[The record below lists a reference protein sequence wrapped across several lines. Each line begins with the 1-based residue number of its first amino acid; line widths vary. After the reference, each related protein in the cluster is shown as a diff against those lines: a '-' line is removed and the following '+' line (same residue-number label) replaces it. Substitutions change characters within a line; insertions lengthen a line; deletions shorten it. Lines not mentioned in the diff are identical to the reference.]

1 MRCTPGI
8 SATYSILLQSDDVNQ
23 IYNSTIVNQLL
34 SWSLTPVAFAAAGW
48 ATEHWGAG
56 PAFVAGGSAAALV
69 CLMALLHP
77 AVRAV
82 D

>member
-1 MRCTPGI
+1 MAWTL
-8 SATYSILLQSDDVNQ
+8 LLQELVPAEQLGRVASLD
-23 IYNSTIVNQLL
+23 QLL
-34 SWSLTPVAFAAAGW
+34 SWTLTPVAFAAAGW